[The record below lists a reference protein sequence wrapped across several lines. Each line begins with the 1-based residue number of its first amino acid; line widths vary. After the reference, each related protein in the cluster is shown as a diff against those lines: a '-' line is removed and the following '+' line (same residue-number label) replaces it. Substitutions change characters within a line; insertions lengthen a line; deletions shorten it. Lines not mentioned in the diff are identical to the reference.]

1 MENKKRTFKNT
12 IQRCGADKVLPLGI
26 VYMFYII
33 LHGHLSPG
41 GGFQGGI
48 LAVALVVMVYFGH
61 GYETTRRLLSPRLLT
76 GLEGF
81 ALVIYVTLAML
92 GVAFGVQFCQN
103 IAYLNGNI
111 GDLLSSGTISWM
123 DEAVAFNVVTGS
135 SVLAVTMLGVL
146 AADQVEEKK

>member
-1 MENKKRTFKNT
+1 MENKRTFKNT
-12 IQRCGADKVLPLGI
+12 IQRCGSDKILPMAI

-48 LAVALVVMVYFGH
+48 LAVAVVVLLYFGH
-61 GYETTRRLLSPRLLT
+61 GYETTSRVLSTRLLS
-76 GLEGF
+76 GLEGL
-81 ALVIYVTLAML
+81 ALVIYVALAML
-92 GVAFGVQFCQN
+92 GVAFGAQFCQN
-103 IAYLNGNI
+103 IAYLNGDI
-111 GDLLSSGTISWM
+111 GALLSSGTISWM

-146 AADQVEEKK
+146 MAEHAGEKK